1 MTDKEKESR
10 EKKDEKTT
18 VDPSGPEKAGDAKVK
33 EGDEQ
38 PVSTPEGAHGIE
50 GQGAEETGEE
60 RSREHLEE
68 EVARLE
74 KELKE
79 ATDKCKE
86 YLDDL
91 QRLQAEFENYR
102 KRMLRE
108 QTRIIE
114 QANKGLVAKLLPVL
128 DNLEMALKYSEGRD
142 DRLAEGVRM
151 VYEQLV
157 KLLRDEGLE
166 EINPEGHP
174 FDPNICE
181 AMMTVVS
188 EDHEDETVVEVHQK
202 GYKFK
207 GSLLRPARATVS
219 KCEGKADGEQG

>member
-1 MTDKEKESR
+1 MTDKEKEAMEER
-10 EKKDEKTT
+10 ENKAPTAFAGTERPEMEHEDLKDLSA
-18 VDPSGPEKAGDAKVK
+18 PASK
-33 EGDEQ
+33 EGLSGK
-38 PVSTPEGAHGIE
+38 P
-50 GQGAEETGEE
+50 AEDAGEE
-60 RSREHLEE
+60 RDRERLEE

-74 KELKE
+74 AELKE
-79 ATDKCKE
+79 ATDKCRE

-114 QANKGLVAKLLPVL
+114 QANRGLVAKLLPVV
-128 DNLEMALKYSEGRD
+128 DNLEMALKYSEGRE

-151 VYEQLV
+151 VYEQLM

-174 FDPNICE
+174 FDPNVCE

>member
-1 MTDKEKESR
+1 MTDKER
-10 EKKDEKTT
+10 EAMKDR
-18 VDPSGPEKAGDAKVK
+18 
-33 EGDEQ
+33 
-38 PVSTPEGAHGIE
+38 
-50 GQGAEETGEE
+50 EE
-60 RSREHLEE
+60 RSPGDREKASESVAPPEGNEASAPGTSDGEGSAGEEPGVEKSREQLEE

-74 KELKE
+74 AELRE
-79 ATDKCKE
+79 ATDKCRE

-108 QTRIIE
+108 QTKIIE
-114 QANKGLVAKLLPVL
+114 QANRGLVAKLLPVV
-128 DNLEMALKYSEGRD
+128 DHLEMALKFSESRE

-151 VYEQLV
+151 VYEQLM
-157 KLLRDEGLE
+157 KLLREEGLE

-174 FDPNICE
+174 FDPNVCE
-181 AMMTVVS
+181 AMMTVIS

-219 KCEGKADGEQG
+219 KCEGKADGERG